1 MIVKRNKDLAESF
14 RKRRRTTEETKTT
27 APRRQP
33 RNVGNSPYD
42 SFKYKYN
49 HLEEFIDNF
58 GTRDFVYYFREVSEE
73 CGFRYTVSNIK
84 KDMAIFKRLRENY
97 DPREICGMIE
107 FLFRSEQDYL
117 DKDRLSPNLLASQW
131 VNTIYA
137 DTQLWLDDKYVNKSG
152 KTKKKQ
158 REWSESKN
166 EDVKIGGWEQ
176 LSNQE
181 LREKQCEY
189 CKTYLLNKE
198 QTSCSGGQC
207 SSAYEML
214 LEEQQ
219 IELEEDEW

>member
-137 DTQLWLDDKYVNKSG
+137 DTQLWLDDKYVNKYDLIKIPSIKKRTYYDSDYSVLITWAMNKYRKHWEELNG
-152 KTKKKQ
+152 KY
-158 REWSESKN
+158 N
-166 EDVKIGGWEQ
+166 I
-176 LSNQE
+176 
-181 LREKQCEY
+181 
-189 CKTYLLNKE
+189 
-198 QTSCSGGQC
+198 
-207 SSAYEML
+207 
-214 LEEQQ
+214 LE
-219 IELEEDEW
+219 

>member
-158 REWSESKN
+158 REWSDSKN

-176 LSNQE
+176 
-181 LREKQCEY
+181 
-189 CKTYLLNKE
+189 
-198 QTSCSGGQC
+198 
-207 SSAYEML
+207 YER
-214 LEEQQ
+214 
-219 IELEEDEW
+219 